1 MNPWHSCLCSEE
13 QLRKKASVLFGIRF
27 DDNKYSELKKHL
39 DTIKGNKD
47 LVCGFSF
54 EKKNIINWHA
64 FLIGIMAYKYIKI
77 FKSKFRLRSQLCHDW
92 FGFMFTDFIVRT
104 ITRLCRHVQKYR
116 NELGWNISQFVSIYE
131 SPILFDWSK
140 LLRKQFLRTRELK

>member
-1 MNPWHSCLCSEE
+1 MNSTAYDSLIYVCSEE

-54 EKKNIINWHA
+54 EKKNIIN
-64 FLIGIMAYKYIKI
+64 
-77 FKSKFRLRSQLCHDW
+77 
-92 FGFMFTDFIVRT
+92 
-104 ITRLCRHVQKYR
+104 
-116 NELGWNISQFVSIYE
+116 
-131 SPILFDWSK
+131 
-140 LLRKQFLRTRELK
+140 